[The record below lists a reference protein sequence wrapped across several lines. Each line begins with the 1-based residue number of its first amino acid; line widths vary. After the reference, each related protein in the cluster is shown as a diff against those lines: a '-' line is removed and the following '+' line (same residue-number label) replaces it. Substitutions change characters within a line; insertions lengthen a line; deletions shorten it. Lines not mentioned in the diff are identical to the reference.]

1 MKKSIYLIIIAL
13 AASYN
18 VNAQLTTAASKGTD
32 ATIIISSKLPVNYC
46 AVEDGNWDNAAT
58 WSTIYGGIGGAGVP
72 GANDNVV
79 IGNGVNVRVNVNSA
93 CNNLTIEPTATLT
106 STNHSFSVNGKTDI
120 FGAFLDNN
128 YKGTDT
134 FTGAV
139 YVYIGGSWNSGA
151 VTGEASMITKNEQN
165 ITQYDQLDSPQQ

>member
-1 MKKSIYLIIIAL
+1 MKKSIYLIIIAFTV
-13 AASYN
+13 SYS
-18 VNAQLTTAASKGTD
+18 VNAQITTAVSKD
-32 ATIIISSKLPVNYC
+32 KVATIVISPKSHVNYC

-79 IGNGVNVRVNVNSA
+79 IGNGINVTVNVNSA
-93 CNNLTIEPTATLT
+93 CNNLTIEPKATLT
-106 STNHSFSVNGKTDI
+106 CTNHTFSVNGKTDI

-128 YKGTDT
+128 DKGTDT
-134 FTGAV
+134 FTGTV

-151 VTGEASMITKNEQN
+151 VTGEVSFKNEQN
-165 ITQYDQLDSPQQ
+165 ITQYNNAN